1 MLLNASSLA
10 MGCVSLWEMELSVTA
25 SFHTFP
31 SHSWDSTL
39 LASCFCL
46 LSMAPVPRTITPFM
60 PYRTFLFCC
69 LLHFLFA
76 SAKKLLFSQRL
87 CQYPSL
93 ELPDCFTSQQLC
105 IAWSSSFLPWGSWQG
120 WSVTLS
126 LYPRHG
132 VHRFPWKNALFLLDC
147 QEEYRL
153 KYVQNTC
160 SWGKGLMVKRSVWV
174 RGK

>member
-60 PYRTFLFCC
+60 PYSTFLFCC

-76 SAKKLLFSQRL
+76 SAKKLLFSQRF

-105 IAWSSSFLPWGSWQG
+105 TAWVFIFPALGVMTRLICHLVPLSKTWRALISMKKRPFPPGLPG
-120 WSVTLS
+120 
-126 LYPRHG
+126 RI
-132 VHRFPWKNALFLLDC
+132 
-147 QEEYRL
+147 
-153 KYVQNTC
+153 
-160 SWGKGLMVKRSVWV
+160 
-174 RGK
+174 